1 LDFLK
6 VRLFRVKNVK
16 GLVNYELELP
26 VTLRI
31 HLVFHTSLLE
41 LADPDTPLDTSIKLE

>member
-6 VRLFRVKNVK
+6 VGLFRVKSVK

-26 VTLRI
+26 ATLRI
-31 HLVFHTSLLE
+31 YLVFYTLLLE